1 MVYLLVVFLS
11 AAVLAWTKSSS
22 SVVAVGTSPLSGSGG
37 VADGTLMIRL
47 MPEALSHLLSTEP
60 WLQIAGKV
68 SET

>member
-22 SVVAVGTSPLSGSGG
+22 SLVAVGTSPLSGSGG
-37 VADGTLMIRL
+37 MVDGTLMIRL

-68 SET
+68 SES